1 MSTGPSTGPVGLI
14 GSDWLIGLRQ
24 NHLFIF
30 AIAYLVIPS
39 LELRSLPESP
49 ALVSRGS
56 LGLEAGSCFSF
67 VLPPVRPVLTVF

>member
-39 LELRSLPESP
+39 LELSHYLNLLPLYLAAPS
-49 ALVSRGS
+49 V
-56 LGLEAGSCFSF
+56 
-67 VLPPVRPVLTVF
+67 